1 MPILS
6 FKQTNGQRKKLLV
19 TVNWTMIQTYSG
31 LDIMNTNP
39 CVINRHSVSI
49 FKTGLVLLKTYISPS
64 CPAKISNLILDII
77 FVFYCSLSPRSCIPP
92 FYTVGFQIK
101 NPKVNILFL
110 FLLYSN

>member
-1 MPILS
+1 MMPILS

-39 CVINRHSVSI
+39 CVINRHSFIEDIYIAKLPCKNFESDI
-49 FKTGLVLLKTYISPS
+49 RYYICILLFIISTFMHP
-64 CPAKISNLILDII
+64 
-77 FVFYCSLSPRSCIPP
+77 PP